1 MTTERVKTKYKVKW
15 KNLFYVSLIFILLGA
30 LIFGGIMVTKYFIDY
45 RDVGKI
51 VEKIHGEVEVK
62 NTVDN
67 DQIKTFKQSPKLSK
81 FDIYWDYV
89 KLGLIDVDMADL
101 KKMNSDTIG
110 YMEIKGSDFSYPIV
124 KSDIDGYYKN
134 HSFLKKE
141 NQLGWLYV
149 DKEASLEELEVNN
162 IVFGNKVYGKHLMGA
177 VESMVNSNWRDDKN
191 NFVIRYSTNYY
202 STLWQIVS
210 VYHTKESD
218 HLRKDFENEEEV
230 QKFANDI
237 ISKSEIRFKA
247 SALASDK
254 FLTITTNGD
263 NSNTVIHAKL
273 IKLREEQ

>member
-177 VESMVNSNWRDDKN
+177 VESMLNSDWSDDKN

-210 VYHTKESD
+210 VYHTKESA

>member
-1 MTTERVKTKYKVKW
+1 MGIKRVKTKYKVKW
-15 KNLFYVSLIFILLGA
+15 KNLFYITLIFILLGG
-30 LIFGGIMVTKYFIDY
+30 LIFGGIMVTKYFINY
-45 RDVGKI
+45 RDIEKI
-51 VEKIHGEVEVK
+51 VEKIHDEVEVK

-110 YMEIKGSDFSYPIV
+110 YMEIKGSNFSYPIV
-124 KSDIDGYYKN
+124 QSNIDGYYQN

-149 DKEASLEELEVNN
+149 DREAPLEELEVNN

-177 VESMVNSNWRDDKN
+177 VESMLNSDWKDDKN

-218 HLRKDFENEEEV
+218 HLKKDFQNDEEV
-230 QKFANDI
+230 QKFVDDI

-247 SALASDK
+247 SALSSDQ

-273 IKLREEQ
+273 IKLRKEQ

>member
-15 KNLFYVSLIFILLGA
+15 KNLFYVSLIFILLGV

-177 VESMVNSNWRDDKN
+177 VESMVNSDWRDDKN

-210 VYHTKESD
+210 VYHTKESA

-230 QKFANDI
+230 QKFADDI

>member
-1 MTTERVKTKYKVKW
+1 MGIKRVKTKYKVKW
-15 KNLFYVSLIFILLGA
+15 KNLFYITLIFILLGG
-30 LIFGGIMVTKYFIDY
+30 LIFGGIMVTKYFINY
-45 RDVGKI
+45 RDIEKI
-51 VEKIHGEVEVK
+51 VEKIHDEVEVK

-110 YMEIKGSDFSYPIV
+110 YMEIKGSNFSYPIV
-124 KSDIDGYYKN
+124 QSNIDGYYKN

-149 DKEASLEELEVNN
+149 DREAPLEELEVNN

-177 VESMVNSNWRDDKN
+177 VESMLNSDWKDDKN

-218 HLRKDFENEEEV
+218 HLKKDFQNDEEV
-230 QKFANDI
+230 QKFVDDI

-247 SALASDK
+247 SALSSDQ

-273 IKLREEQ
+273 IKLRKEQ